1 MINQFMLVGIILILT
16 IAIVLLVIQ
25 LLKTKKINKEN
36 KTEFEEFKNQYSGI
50 TDKDDEIKKR
60 QIQLTEL
67 NQQLKLLKDKY
78 ETATIAYN
86 ELNDIIYLYQDNIE
100 LIEYGVYEPHF
111 NYDTSEKFKEAILRN
126 KEKQKTL
133 IKDEKAV
140 QCFTNWSVGS
150 SQKKGEMMVKRN
162 IKLTT
167 RAFNGECDSLIG
179 SVKWNNVETYEK
191 RIDKSFD
198 AINKMN
204 KSNDVHITTE
214 LLNLKHDEL
223 RLTHEYALKKQEEK
237 EEQRRI
243 REQIREE
250 EKARRDFD
258 KAIKETEK
266 EEKMLQKAMEKARQ
280 ELKKSSNEEKA
291 KYENQLNE
299 LLLKLEEAEAKN
311 KRAISMAQQTK
322 SGHVYVISNLGSFGE
337 NVYKIGMTRRLDPM
351 DRVLELGDA
360 SVPFRFDV
368 HAMIYSDNAPELE
381 NKLHKIF
388 HKKRLNHVNLRR
400 EYFDITLEEIENV
413 VKENYSEIEFTKVA
427 EASEYRESRVIRKK
441 LENDEKLEL
450 PMSNKFP
457 TSKELFN

>member
-1 MINQFMLVGIILILT
+1 MLIGIILILT
-16 IAIVLLVIQ
+16 IIIVLLIIQ
-25 LLKTKKINKEN
+25 LLKTKKINKE
-36 KTEFEEFKNQYSGI
+36 FKNKYSGI
-50 TDKDDEIKKR
+50 TDKDAEIQKR
-60 QIQLTEL
+60 QTELNEL
-67 NQQLKLLKDKY
+67 NQQLKLLKNKY

-86 ELNDIIYLYQDNIE
+86 ELNDTIHLYQDNIE
-100 LIEYGVYEPHF
+100 LIECGVYEPHF

-126 KEKQKTL
+126 KEKQKVL

-191 RIDKSFD
+191 RIQKSFD

-204 KSNDVHITTE
+204 KSNDVHISKE

-250 EKARRDFD
+250 EKARKDFE
-258 KAIKETEK
+258 KAIKEVEK
-266 EEKMLQKAMEKARQ
+266 EEKLLQKAMEKVRQ
-280 ELKKSSNEEKA
+280 ELKKSSDEEKA

-299 LLLKLEEAEAKN
+299 LLSKLEEAETKN

-322 SGHVYVISNLGSFGE
+322 TGHVYVISNLGSFGE

-381 NKLHKIF
+381 NKLHKTF

-413 VKENYSEIEFTKVA
+413 VKENYSEVEFIKIA
-427 EASEYRESRVIRKK
+427 EASEFRESRVIRKK
-441 LENDEKLEL
+441 LENNQKLEL
-450 PMSNKFP
+450 PMSDKFP
-457 TSKELFN
+457 TSEELFK